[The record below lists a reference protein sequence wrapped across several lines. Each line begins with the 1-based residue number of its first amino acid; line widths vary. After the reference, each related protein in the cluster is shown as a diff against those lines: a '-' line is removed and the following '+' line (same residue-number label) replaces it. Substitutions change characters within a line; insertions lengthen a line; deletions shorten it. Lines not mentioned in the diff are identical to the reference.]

1 MNPFSVAEQILR
13 NRNDFFAEIRERK
26 QLGQKLSAM
35 LVSSFVSLA
44 LYGLVMGMNHSVW
57 QALSSALKLPA
68 LFLLTLL
75 ICTPSLHILNV
86 LFGSNKS
93 VGQTLAMILT
103 AITTS
108 AILLVSLM
116 PVTFFFFLSTS
127 DYLFFKLL
135 NVVFFIF
142 SGTLGITFLL
152 RGMYLFE
159 TWDNAEGKNTR
170 RLILYGWIVLYA
182 FVGSQMAWTLRPF
195 MGIPGR
201 EYILFSQRGGNIYTD
216 VIESLLEFL
225 QIA

>member
-1 MNPFSVAEQILR
+1 MNPLSIAEQILR
-13 NRNDFFAEIRERK
+13 NRTVFFAEIRERA
-26 QLGQKLSAM
+26 QLGKKLSAM

-44 LYGLVMGMNHSVW
+44 LYGFVMGMNHSVW
-57 QALSSALKLPA
+57 QALSSAFKLPA

-93 VGQTLAMILT
+93 VGQTLAMILA

-108 AILLVSLM
+108 SILLVSLM
-116 PVTFFFFLSTS
+116 PVTFFFFISTS

-135 NVVFFIF
+135 NVTFFIF
-142 SGTLGITFLL
+142 SGVLGISFLL

-159 TWDNAEGKNTR
+159 TWDNAEGKYTR

-182 FVGSQMAWTLRPF
+182 FVGSQMA
-195 MGIPGR
+195 
-201 EYILFSQRGGNIYTD
+201 
-216 VIESLLEFL
+216 
-225 QIA
+225 